1 MEKNKLREVPRF
13 NNIKEIIYNSVKLYA
28 KDIAFTTK
36 ITKEN
41 KKVEYKETT
50 YEEFLKEIN
59 ALGTALFNMGLKG
72 KRIAIVGKNS
82 YKWAL
87 AHITNL
93 LGNIVSVPLDKGLQL
108 GELESSLIRSKA
120 DAIVFDEKHIEE
132 IEKIKNSNKTNISK
146 YICMS
151 KLDGYINLDDL
162 IEEGKVLIE
171 KGNNE
176 YINEEVDSYKMSI
189 LLFTSGTT
197 EQSKAVMLSQYGIA
211 TNIYDMQ
218 IVESFYNTDV
228 NIAFLPFHHI
238 FGSTGLLVMLSRG
251 VKTVFPDGLRYIKEN
266 LKEYGVS
273 VFVGVPIL
281 VDKIY
286 QNIEK
291 EIKNQG
297 KEKIVKKK
305 ITLTKILLKIGI
317 DIRRKVFKEIIDQL
331 GGKMR
336 FVISGGAPLDKEVAK
351 GFENFG
357 IHLAQGYG
365 LTETSPVI
373 AAENDKYQR
382 AGSIGFP
389 MRHTEVKIIEKDQ
402 NGIGELIVKGPN
414 VMLGYY
420 ENEEKTKEVLKDG
433 WFYTGD
439 LAYMDKDGFLYITG
453 RKKDMIVLKNGKK
466 VFPEELETLINKIE
480 EIEESLVYGMPIDND
495 MNNVKISVKV
505 VYNEEVVKE
514 KYKNISEEELY
525 KIIWEKIK
533 EVNKT
538 LPQYKYIKNMILT
551 KEPLIKTT
559 TNKVKRNEELKLLGI
574 LK

>member
-41 KKVEYKETT
+41 KMVEYKETT
-50 YEEFLKEIN
+50 YEEFLREIN
-59 ALGTALFNMGLKG
+59 TLGTALFNMGLKG

-120 DAIVFDEKHIEE
+120 DAIVFDEKHIEK
-132 IEKIKNSNKTNISK
+132 IKKIKNSNKTNISK

-251 VKTVFPDGLRYIKEN
+251 VKTVFPDGLRYIKQN

-297 KEKIVKKK
+297 KEKIVNFG

-389 MRHTEVKIIEKDQ
+389 MRQTELNIIEKDQ
-402 NGIGELIVKGPN
+402 NGIAELTVQGPN
-414 VMLGYY
+414 VML
-420 ENEEKTKEVLKDG
+420 T
-433 WFYTGD
+433 
-439 LAYMDKDGFLYITG
+439 
-453 RKKDMIVLKNGKK
+453 
-466 VFPEELETLINKIE
+466 
-480 EIEESLVYGMPIDND
+480 
-495 MNNVKISVKV
+495 
-505 VYNEEVVKE
+505 
-514 KYKNISEEELY
+514 
-525 KIIWEKIK
+525 
-533 EVNKT
+533 
-538 LPQYKYIKNMILT
+538 
-551 KEPLIKTT
+551 
-559 TNKVKRNEELKLLGI
+559 
-574 LK
+574 